1 MYNPLYQNERK
12 QKKTSSYT
20 PEEGALQQRPF
31 TMQLKTLSQQPDLK
45 TSFSRAERYGHHL
58 DTIQCAGLS
67 NAAPIQ
73 MSVDEDEE
81 LKSGINLDISKLNNK
96 PVLDKVL
103 SIASSTNSHKNHK
116 KGKNIETESKKHLV
130 ENTKEKEEKEKKQ
143 NSDEHL
149 KSHATNNSDKTT
161 EENSQN
167 HDPEVTKLLNKQTQN
182 NAVSQEKIMAPPPTY
197 EEKKSTPTPK
207 AGTRGQYLNKRE
219 AMNIIGDN
227 KEFAATQRA
236 VKKVPVKGTTK
247 SDSKAEDS
255 KQQVKLKNAAELV
268 RDQVIN
274 NEDREVKEHIQAKLN
289 LDPAIVAKQGGEQLI
304 LQKMQN

>member
-1 MYNPLYQNERK
+1 MYSQVYQRREKNNKTPPQTDLNSGMLQGRPL
-12 QKKTSSYT
+12 
-20 PEEGALQQRPF
+20 L
-31 TMQLKTLSQQPDLK
+31 MQLKTLSQQPDLK

-81 LKSGINLDISKLNNK
+81 LTPGMDLDISKLNNK
-96 PVLDKVL
+96 PVLDQVL
-103 SIASSTNSHKNHK
+103 SIASLTNSHKDHQ
-116 KGKNIETESKKHLV
+116 KKHLA

-143 NSDEHL
+143 NSEEHL
-149 KSHATNNSDKTT
+149 KSHATNNSDKAT
-161 EENSQN
+161 ENSQN
-167 HDPEVTKLLNKQTQN
+167 HDPEVTKLLKKQTQN
-182 NAVSQEKIMAPPPTY
+182 NLVSQEKIMVPPPTY
-197 EEKKSTPTPK
+197 EDKKSTPTPRV
-207 AGTRGQYLNKRE
+207 GTRGQYLNKRE

-236 VKKVPVKGTTK
+236 VKKVPVKDTNK

-274 NEDREVKEHIQAKLN
+274 NEDRQVKEHIQAKLN
-289 LDPAIVAKQGGEQLI
+289 LDPSIIAKEGGEQLI
-304 LQKMQN
+304 LQTMQN

>member
-1 MYNPLYQNERK
+1 MYNHFYQNEQKRK
-12 QKKTSSYT
+12 KASPFT
-20 PEEGALQQRPF
+20 PEGAFKQRPF
-31 TMQLKTLSQQPDLK
+31 TMQLKTLLQQPDLK

-73 MSVDEDEE
+73 MSVDEDEK
-81 LKSGINLDISKLNNK
+81 LTSGINLDISKLNNK
-96 PVLDKVL
+96 PVLNQVL
-103 SIASSTNSHKNHK
+103 SIASLKKSHKNHHN
-116 KGKNIETESKKHLV
+116 KNLA

-149 KSHATNNSDKTT
+149 KSHPTNKATED
-161 EENSQN
+161 NSQN
-167 HDPEVTKLLNKQTQN
+167 KDPEVTRLLNKQTQN
-182 NAVSQEKIMAPPPTY
+182 NLVSQEKITAPPPTY
-197 EEKKSTPTPK
+197 EDKKSTPTPRV
-207 AGTRGQYLNKRE
+207 GTLGQYLNKRE

-236 VKKVPVKGTTK
+236 VKKVSVKDTTK

-268 RDQVIN
+268 RNQVIN
-274 NEDREVKEHIQAKLN
+274 EDRQVKEHIQAKLN
-289 LDPAIVAKQGGEQLI
+289 LDPSIIAKQGGEQLI
-304 LQKMQN
+304 LQKMQ